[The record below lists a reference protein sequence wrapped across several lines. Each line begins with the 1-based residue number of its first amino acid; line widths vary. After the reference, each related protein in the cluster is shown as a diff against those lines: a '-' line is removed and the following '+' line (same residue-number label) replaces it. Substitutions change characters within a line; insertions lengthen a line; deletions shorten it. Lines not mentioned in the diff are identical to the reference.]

1 MQFTRLKGSNKHS
14 GLFHRHDPPPPN
26 STQTSILSDIAFGFD
41 IQSSAGKTAKLK
53 YRQMAI
59 NYGLILPPFCLCISQ
74 YVKLINKTLSFFFLE
89 LKILT
94 SVPVN
99 RSSAP
104 NGCIL
109 SLIATFSIY
118 THDIRPFS
126 PFRY

>member
-1 MQFTRLKGSNKHS
+1 MTPLPPIQ
-14 GLFHRHDPPPPN
+14 LF
-26 STQTSILSDIAFGFD
+26 SEIALQTSILSDIAFGFD
-41 IQSSAGKTAKLK
+41 IQSSVGKTAKLK

-59 NYGLILPPFCLCISQ
+59 NYGLILPPFCLCICQ

-99 RSSAP
+99 RLSAP

-118 THDIRPFS
+118 RHDIRPFS